1 MEVLVGVGAAE
12 FVVVAFAFV
21 LGREVGSHSSGGCGR
36 SSAFR
41 DEVVDL
47 LGGEL
52 WAVCILWSRATR
64 QMEPAVL
71 SEHGVPAAWFG
82 HGMLQWW
89 LWQDRVRRRPG
100 RVWGGRWCSSVGR
113 PCSRRGRPG
122 LAGGGRGWR

>member
-52 WAVCILWSRATR
+52 WAGCVLWSRATR
-64 QMEPAVL
+64 WMVPAVL
-71 SEHGVPAAWFG
+71 SEHGVPAA
-82 HGMLQWW
+82 
-89 LWQDRVRRRPG
+89 
-100 RVWGGRWCSSVGR
+100 
-113 PCSRRGRPG
+113 
-122 LAGGGRGWR
+122 